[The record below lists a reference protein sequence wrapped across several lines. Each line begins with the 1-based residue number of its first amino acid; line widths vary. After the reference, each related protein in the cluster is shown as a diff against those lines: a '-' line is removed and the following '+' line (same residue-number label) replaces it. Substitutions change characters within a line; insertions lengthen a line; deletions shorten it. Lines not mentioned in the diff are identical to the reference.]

1 MIGFAVLTPFF
12 AALFAPLLV
21 YLIGHRAA
29 WILAI
34 VPGYLAYRLLEFTA
48 PVARGERI
56 LQSHSWLEGFQVNYS
71 FMIDGLS
78 LTFAFLIL
86 GIGFFIVI
94 YAGGYLKGH
103 PHLGRFLATLLA
115 FMGSMLGLVLADNLI
130 TLFVFWELTSITSFL
145 LIGFDHERM
154 AARRAALQ
162 ALIITGLGGL
172 VMLAGFALIGI
183 VGGTF
188 ELSELLTKGDE
199 IKQHGLYS
207 LMFWLVMAGAF
218 TKSAQVPFHS
228 WLPNAMEAPTPVS
241 AYLHSATMVKAGVYL
256 LMRTYP
262 MLGETDLWETVLPIF
277 GGTTLIV
284 GTVLA
289 VRDTD
294 MKLMLA
300 YTTVASLGLL
310 VMMLGVGNER
320 AVEGAVLYLV
330 AHSFFKGALFM
341 VVGTVDHEAGT
352 RQIDKLSGLRSA
364 MPITA
369 LAAMLAALSMCGLP
383 PFVGFL
389 AKESIY
395 HAVTHGGWHEG
406 IIAGVAIIG
415 NALMFGVAA
424 SIAIRPFTGKWVDP
438 PKAVHEGS
446 VMLVLGPI
454 VLSILGLATA
464 LFVLEM
470 MQAHFFKPMI
480 SAVAGQDVAV
490 DLHLWGGL
498 NPALVLS
505 VLTVGLG
512 LFVFVYF
519 KKFRKAFDGILNFI
533 GWGPDKGF
541 DQAICVLGFVARHV
555 TRLLQSGEMRTYMRA
570 TLFVVAITLLWPM
583 YQFEVWP
590 LRPQFPEL
598 RLWEAGVFGILA
610 VGILQVIFSKTRLTA
625 IVSLGIQG
633 FSVALIFMMFG
644 APDLSFTQ
652 FMVETLSVVIIAL
665 VLTRLR
671 LMQHDGRG
679 PAAFLFDGLVAIG
692 VGVGMG
698 ALLMAI
704 TEAPLDMR
712 LSEFFSTY
720 SAAIAHGRNIVNVI
734 LVDFRALD
742 TLGEIT
748 VVLITGVAALAL
760 IRVRSSEKADEKT
773 TSTMTG
779 GSDAEGENALAG
791 KDAS

>member
-1 MIGFAVLTPFF
+1 MIGYLVLTPFL
-12 AALFAPLLV
+12 AALLAPVLVFLL
-21 YLIGHRAA
+21 GHRAS
-29 WILAI
+29 WILAL
-34 VPGYLAYRLLEFTA
+34 VPGYLLYRFFDFIPA
-48 PVARGERI
+48 VAKGETV
-56 LQSHSWLEGFQVNYS
+56 LQSHEWLGGFGINYS

-103 PHLGRFLATLLA
+103 QHLGRFLAVLLA
-115 FMGSMLGLVLADNLI
+115 FMGSMLGLVVSDNLI

-145 LIGFDHERM
+145 LIGFDNERE
-154 AARRAALQ
+154 ASRRAALQ

-172 VMLAGFALIGI
+172 VMLAGFTLIGL

-188 ELSELLTKGDE
+188 ELSELLSKGE
-199 IKQHGLYS
+199 VIKEHGLYS

-241 AYLHSATMVKAGVYL
+241 AYLHSATMVKAGVFL

-262 MLGETDLWETVLPIF
+262 MLGETELWETVLPLF
-277 GGTTLIV
+277 GGATLLV

-289 VRDTD
+289 VRDKD

-310 VMMLGVGNER
+310 VLMLGVGGER
-320 AVEGAVLYLV
+320 AIEGAVLYLI

-369 LAAMLAALSMCGLP
+369 LAAALAALSMCGLP
-383 PFVGFL
+383 PFIGFL

-395 HAVTHGGWHEG
+395 NSLTHGGLHEWT
-406 IIAGVAIIG
+406 IAIVAIVG

-424 SIAIRPFTGKWVDP
+424 SIAIRPFMGKWVDP
-438 PKAVHEGS
+438 PKAVHEGP
-446 VMLVLGPI
+446 VMLFLGPL
-454 VLSILGLATA
+454 VLSITGLVTA
-464 LFVLEM
+464 IFALQF
-470 MQAHFFKPMI
+470 MQMNFFSPMV
-480 SAVAGQDVAV
+480 SAVAGKEVTL
-490 DLHLWGGL
+490 DLHLWHGI
-498 NPALVLS
+498 NPALILS
-505 VLTVGLG
+505 VVTVGLG
-512 LFVFVYF
+512 IGVFVFTAEL
-519 KKFRKAFDGILNFI
+519 KKIFDKVLNFI
-533 GWGPDKGF
+533 NWGPDKGF
-541 DQAICVLGFVARHV
+541 DQAIRFLTWFAGHF
-555 TRLLQSGEMRTYMRA
+555 TRILQTGEIRTYMRITFLITA
-570 TLFVVAITLLWPM
+570 VTLLVPM
-583 YQFEVWP
+583 YKLNIWP
-590 LRPQFPEL
+590 DVPSFPKL
-598 RLWEAGVFGILA
+598 NLWEIGVFVILV
-610 VGILQVIFSKTRLTA
+610 VGILQVVFARTRLTA
-625 IVSLGIQG
+625 IISLGIQG
-633 FSVALIFMMFG
+633 FSVALIFMLFG

-665 VLTRLR
+665 VLTRLQ
-671 LMQHDGRG
+671 LMKQDRRSV
-679 PAAFLFDGLVAIG
+679 PSLIFDGLVAIS

-698 ALLMAI
+698 ALLMNI
-704 TEAPLDMR
+704 TQMPLDLR

-734 LVDFRALD
+734 LVDFRVVD

-748 VVLITGVAALAL
+748 VVLITGVSALAL
-760 IRVRSSEKADEKT
+760 IRVKAIPEKKTKT
-773 TSTMTG
+773 TK
-779 GSDAEGENALAG
+779 GSPAL
-791 KDAS
+791 KETS

>member
-1 MIGFAVLTPFF
+1 MIGYLVLTPFL
-12 AALFAPLLV
+12 AALLAPVLVFLL
-21 YLIGHRAA
+21 GHRAS
-29 WILAI
+29 WILAL
-34 VPGYLAYRLLEFTA
+34 VPGYLLYRFFDFVPA
-48 PVARGERI
+48 VAKGETV
-56 LQSHSWLEGFQVNYS
+56 LQSHEWLSGFGINYS
-71 FMIDGLS
+71 LMIDGLS

-103 PHLGRFLATLLA
+103 QHLGRFLAVLLA
-115 FMGSMLGLVLADNLI
+115 FMGSMLGLVVSDNLI

-145 LIGFDHERM
+145 LIGFDNERE
-154 AARRAALQ
+154 ASRRAALQ

-172 VMLAGFALIGI
+172 VMLAGFTLIGL

-188 ELSELLTKGDE
+188 ELSELLSKGDV
-199 IKQHGLYS
+199 IKEHGLYS

-241 AYLHSATMVKAGVYL
+241 AYLHSATMVKAGVFL

-262 MLGETDLWETVLPIF
+262 MLGETELWETVLPLF
-277 GGTTLIV
+277 GGATLLV

-289 VRDTD
+289 VRDKD

-310 VMMLGVGNER
+310 VLMLGVGGER
-320 AVEGAVLYLV
+320 AIEGAVLYLI

-369 LAAMLAALSMCGLP
+369 LAAALAALSMCGLP
-383 PFVGFL
+383 PFIGFL

-395 HAVTHGGWHEG
+395 NSLTHGGLHEWT
-406 IIAGVAIIG
+406 IAIVAIVG

-424 SIAIRPFTGKWVDP
+424 SIAIRPFMGKWVDP
-438 PKAVHEGS
+438 PKAVHEGP
-446 VMLVLGPI
+446 VMLFLGPL
-454 VLSILGLATA
+454 VLSITGLVTA
-464 LFVLEM
+464 VFALQF
-470 MQAHFFKPMI
+470 MQMNFFSPMV
-480 SAVAGQDVAV
+480 SAVAGKEVTL
-490 DLHLWGGL
+490 DLHLWHGI
-498 NPALVLS
+498 NPALILS
-505 VLTVGLG
+505 VVTVGLG
-512 LFVFVYF
+512 IGVFVFTNEL
-519 KKFRKAFDGILNFI
+519 KKIFDKVLNFI
-533 GWGPDKGF
+533 NWGPDKGF
-541 DQAICVLGFVARHV
+541 DQAICFLTWFAGHF
-555 TRLLQSGEMRTYMRA
+555 TRILQTGEIRTYMRITFLITA
-570 TLFVVAITLLWPM
+570 VTLLVPM
-583 YQFEVWP
+583 YKLNIWP
-590 LRPQFPEL
+590 SVPNFPKL
-598 RLWEAGVFGILA
+598 SLWEIGVFVIL
-610 VGILQVIFSKTRLTA
+610 VIGILQVVFARTRLTA
-625 IVSLGIQG
+625 IISLGIQG
-633 FSVALIFMMFG
+633 FSVALIFMLFG

-665 VLTRLR
+665 VLTRLQ
-671 LMQHDGRG
+671 LMKQDRRSA
-679 PAAFLFDGLVAIG
+679 PSLIFDGLVAIS

-698 ALLMAI
+698 ALLMNI
-704 TEAPLDMR
+704 TQMPLDLR

-734 LVDFRALD
+734 LVDFRAID

-748 VVLITGVAALAL
+748 VVLITGVSALAL
-760 IRVRSSEKADEKT
+760 IRVKAIPEKKTKT
-773 TSTMTG
+773 TK
-779 GSDAEGENALAG
+779 GSPAL
-791 KDAS
+791 KETS

>member
-1 MIGFAVLTPFF
+1 MIGYLVLTPFL
-12 AALFAPLLV
+12 AALLAPVLV
-21 YLIGHRAA
+21 FLIGHRAS
-29 WILAI
+29 WILAL
-34 VPGYLAYRLLEFTA
+34 VPGYLLYRFYEFVPA
-48 PVARGERI
+48 VAKGETV
-56 LQSHSWLEGFQVNYS
+56 LQSHEWMGGFGINYS

-103 PHLGRFLATLLA
+103 QKLGRFLAVLLA
-115 FMGSMLGLVLADNLI
+115 FMGSMLGLVVSDNLI

-145 LIGFDHERM
+145 LIGFDNERE
-154 AARRAALQ
+154 ASRRAALQ

-172 VMLAGFALIGI
+172 VMLAGFALIGL

-188 ELSELLTKGDE
+188 ELSELLSKGE
-199 IKQHGLYS
+199 VIKEHGLYS
-207 LMFWLVMAGAF
+207 LIFWLVMAGAF
-218 TKSAQVPFHS
+218 TKSAQFPFHS

-241 AYLHSATMVKAGVYL
+241 AYLHSATMVKAGVFL

-262 MLGETDLWETVLPIF
+262 MLGETELWETVLPLF
-277 GGTTLIV
+277 GGITLLI

-289 VRDTD
+289 VRDKD

-310 VMMLGVGNER
+310 VLMLGVGGER
-320 AVEGAVLYLV
+320 AIEGAVLYLI

-369 LAAMLAALSMCGLP
+369 LAAALAALSMCGLP
-383 PFVGFL
+383 PFIGFI

-395 HAVTHGGWHEG
+395 YSLTHGGLHEWT
-406 IIAGVAIIG
+406 IAIVAIVG

-424 SIAIRPFTGKWVDP
+424 SIAIRPFMGKWIDP
-438 PKAVHEGS
+438 PKAVHEGP
-446 VMLVLGPI
+446 VMLFLGPL
-454 VLSILGLATA
+454 VLSITGLVTA
-464 LFVLEM
+464 VFVLNF
-470 MQAHFFKPMI
+470 MQTNFFSPMVN
-480 SAVAGQDVAV
+480 AVAGSEVKL
-490 DLHLWGGL
+490 DLHLWHGI
-498 NPALVLS
+498 NPALILS
-505 VLTVGLG
+505 VITVGLG
-512 LFVFVYF
+512 IAVFVFTAEL
-519 KKFRKAFDGILNFI
+519 KKFFYKVLNFI

-541 DQAICVLGFVARHV
+541 DQFICCLTWLAALI
-555 TRLLQSGEMRTYMRA
+555 TRFLQTGQMRTYMRV
-570 TLFVVAITLLWPM
+570 TFFVTALILLVPMFQLNIWPKM
-583 YQFEVWP
+583 P
-590 LRPQFPEL
+590 NFPEL
-598 RLWEAGVFGILA
+598 RLWEIGVFVILV
-610 VGILQVIFSKTRLTA
+610 VGIIQVVFARTRLTA
-625 IVSLGIQG
+625 IISLGIQG

-665 VLTRLR
+665 VLTRLK
-671 LMQHDGRG
+671 LMKQDRRST
-679 PAAFLFDGLVAIG
+679 ASLLFDGVVALS

-698 ALLMAI
+698 ALLMNI
-704 TEAPLDMR
+704 TQAPIDLR

-734 LVDFRALD
+734 LVDFRAID

-748 VVLITGVAALAL
+748 VVLITGVSALAL
-760 IRVRSSEKADEKT
+760 IRVKAVPDRKTKTSQASSKIAGSEALKE
-773 TSTMTG
+773 TS
-779 GSDAEGENALAG
+779 
-791 KDAS
+791 

>member
-1 MIGFAVLTPFF
+1 MIGYLVLTPFL
-12 AALFAPLLV
+12 AALIAPVLALL
-21 YLIGHRAA
+21 LGHRAS
-29 WILAI
+29 WLLAL
-34 VPGYLAYRLLEFTA
+34 VPGYLFYRFMEFIPA
-48 PVARGERI
+48 VAKGETV
-56 LQSHSWLEGFQVNYS
+56 LQSHEWLGGFGINYS

-94 YAGGYLKGH
+94 YSGGYLKGH
-103 PHLGRFLATLLA
+103 PQIGRFLATLLA
-115 FMGSMLGLVLADNLI
+115 FMGSMLGLVVSDNLI
-130 TLFVFWELTSITSFL
+130 SMFVFWELTSITSFL
-145 LIGFDHERM
+145 LIGFDNERM
-154 AARRAALQ
+154 ASRRAALQ

-188 ELSELLTKGDE
+188 ELSELLSKGE
-199 IKQHGLYS
+199 VIKEHHLYS

-218 TKSAQVPFHS
+218 TKSAQFPFHS

-241 AYLHSATMVKAGVYL
+241 AYLHSATMVKAGVFL

-262 MLGETDLWETVLPIF
+262 MLGDTALWETVLPLF
-277 GGTTLIV
+277 GGATLII

-310 VMMLGVGNER
+310 VLMLGVGGER
-320 AVEGAVLYLV
+320 AIEGAVLYLV

-369 LAAMLAALSMCGLP
+369 LAAALAALSMCGLP
-383 PFVGFL
+383 PFIGFL

-395 HAVTHGGWHEG
+395 HAVTHGGLHEWM
-406 IIAGVAIIG
+406 IAIVAIIG

-424 SIAIRPFTGKWVDP
+424 SIAIRPFMGKWIDP
-438 PKAVHEGS
+438 PKAVHEGP
-446 VMLVLGPI
+446 VMLLLGPL
-454 VLSILGLATA
+454 VLAITGLATA
-464 LFVLEM
+464 LFALSF
-470 MQAHFFKPMI
+470 MQAHFFGPMV
-480 SAVAGQDVAV
+480 SAIAGREVTL

-505 VLTVGLG
+505 VITVGLG
-512 LFVFVYF
+512 IGVFVFTPQL
-519 KKFRKAFDGILNFI
+519 KKFFDRVLNFI
-533 GWGPDKGF
+533 NWGPDKGF
-541 DQAICVLGFVARHV
+541 DQAICALTWFAGVF
-555 TRLLQSGEMRTYMRA
+555 TRFLQTGEIRTYMRVTFLVTA
-570 TLFVVAITLLWPM
+570 LTLLVPM
-583 YQFEVWP
+583 YMFSIFPKMPE
-590 LRPQFPEL
+590 FPEL
-598 RLWEAGVFGILA
+598 RLWEIGVFVILV
-610 VGILQVIFSKTRLTA
+610 VGILQVVFARTRLTA

-633 FSVALIFMMFG
+633 FSVALIFMLFG

-652 FMVETLSVVIIAL
+652 FMVETLSVVILAL
-665 VLTRLR
+665 VLTRLQ
-671 LMQHDGRG
+671 LMKQDRRSNLSL
-679 PAAFLFDGLVAIG
+679 LFDSVVAIS

-698 ALLMAI
+698 ALLMNI
-704 TEAPLDMR
+704 TQAPLDMR

-734 LVDFRALD
+734 LVDFRAID

-748 VVLITGVAALAL
+748 VVLITGVSALAL
-760 IRVRSSEKADEKT
+760 IRVKAAPSSKAASK
-773 TSTMTG
+773 TSTLTAKET
-779 GSDAEGENALAG
+779 S
-791 KDAS
+791 

>member
-1 MIGFAVLTPFF
+1 MIGYLVLTPFL
-12 AALFAPLLV
+12 AALLAPVLV
-21 YLIGHRAA
+21 VLIGHRAS
-29 WILAI
+29 WILAL
-34 VPGYLAYRLLEFTA
+34 VPGYLLYRFYEFVPA
-48 PVARGERI
+48 VAKGETV
-56 LQSHSWLEGFQVNYS
+56 LQSHEWMGGFGINYS

-103 PHLGRFLATLLA
+103 QKLGRFLAVLLA
-115 FMGSMLGLVLADNLI
+115 FMGSMLGLVVSDNLI

-145 LIGFDHERM
+145 LIGFDNERE
-154 AARRAALQ
+154 ASRRAALQ

-172 VMLAGFALIGI
+172 VMLAGFALIGL

-188 ELSELLTKGDE
+188 ELSELLSKGE
-199 IKQHGLYS
+199 VIKEHGLYS

-218 TKSAQVPFHS
+218 TKSAQFPFHS

-241 AYLHSATMVKAGVYL
+241 AYLHSATMVKAGVFL

-262 MLGETDLWETVLPIF
+262 MLGETELWETVLPLF
-277 GGTTLIV
+277 GGITLLI

-289 VRDTD
+289 VRDKD

-310 VMMLGVGNER
+310 VLMLGVGGAR
-320 AVEGAVLYLV
+320 AIEGAVLYLI

-369 LAAMLAALSMCGLP
+369 LAAALAALSMCGLP
-383 PFVGFL
+383 PFIGFI

-395 HAVTHGGWHEG
+395 YSLTHGGLHEWT
-406 IIAGVAIIG
+406 IAIVAIVG

-424 SIAIRPFTGKWVDP
+424 SIAIRPFMGKWIDP
-438 PKAVHEGS
+438 PKAVHEGP
-446 VMLVLGPI
+446 VMLFLGPL
-454 VLSILGLATA
+454 VLSITGLVTA
-464 LFVLEM
+464 VFALNF
-470 MQAHFFKPMI
+470 MQTNFFSPMVN
-480 SAVAGQDVAV
+480 AVAGSEVKL
-490 DLHLWGGL
+490 DLHLWHGI
-498 NPALVLS
+498 NPALILS
-505 VLTVGLG
+505 VITVGLG
-512 LFVFVYF
+512 IAVFVFTANL
-519 KKFRKAFDGILNFI
+519 KKFFDKVLNFI

-541 DQAICVLGFVARHV
+541 DQFICCLTWFAALI
-555 TRLLQSGEMRTYMRA
+555 TRFLQTGQMRTYMRV
-570 TLFVVAITLLWPM
+570 TFFVTALILLVPMFKLNIWPKM
-583 YQFEVWP
+583 P
-590 LRPQFPEL
+590 NFPEL
-598 RLWEAGVFGILA
+598 RLWEIGVFVILV
-610 VGILQVIFSKTRLTA
+610 VGIIQVVFARTRLTA
-625 IVSLGIQG
+625 IISLGIQG

-665 VLTRLR
+665 VLTRLK
-671 LMQHDGRG
+671 LMKQDRRST
-679 PAAFLFDGLVAIG
+679 ASLLFDGVVALS

-698 ALLMAI
+698 TLLMNI
-704 TEAPLDMR
+704 TQAPIDLR

-734 LVDFRALD
+734 LVDFRAID

-748 VVLITGVAALAL
+748 VVLITGVSALAL
-760 IRVRSSEKADEKT
+760 IRVKAVPDRKTKTSQASSKIAGSEALKE
-773 TSTMTG
+773 TS
-779 GSDAEGENALAG
+779 
-791 KDAS
+791 

>member
-1 MIGFAVLTPFF
+1 MIGYLVLTPFL
-12 AALFAPLLV
+12 AALLAPVLVQLL
-21 YLIGHRAA
+21 GHRAS
-29 WILAI
+29 WILAL
-34 VPGYLAYRLLEFTA
+34 VPGYLFYRFLEFVPA
-48 PVARGERI
+48 VAKGETV
-56 LQSHSWLEGFQVNYS
+56 LQSHEWLSGFGINYS

-103 PHLGRFLATLLA
+103 PQLGRFLAVLLA
-115 FMGSMLGLVLADNLI
+115 FMGSMLGLVVSDNLI

-145 LIGFDHERM
+145 LIGFDNERE
-154 AARRAALQ
+154 ASRRAALQ

-188 ELSELLTKGDE
+188 ELSELLTKGDTLKE
-199 IKQHGLYS
+199 HGLYS

-218 TKSAQVPFHS
+218 TKSAQFPFHS

-241 AYLHSATMVKAGVYL
+241 AYLHSATMVKAGVFL

-262 MLGETDLWETVLPIF
+262 MLGETELWETVLPLF
-277 GGTTLIV
+277 GGATLLV

-310 VMMLGVGNER
+310 VLMLGVGGER
-320 AVEGAVLYLV
+320 AIEGAVLYLI

-369 LAAMLAALSMCGLP
+369 LAAGLAALSMCGLP
-383 PFVGFL
+383 PFIGFL

-395 HAVTHGGWHEG
+395 HSLTHGGLHEWV
-406 IIAGVAIIG
+406 IAIVAIVG

-424 SIAIRPFTGKWVDP
+424 SIAIRPFMGKWIDP

-446 VMLVLGPI
+446 LMLFLGPLI
-454 VLSILGLATA
+454 LSITGLVTA
-464 LFVLEM
+464 VFALKF
-470 MQAHFFKPMI
+470 MQAHFFGPMI
-480 SAVAGQDVAV
+480 NAVAGKEVEI
-490 DLHLWGGL
+490 DLHLWHGI
-498 NPALVLS
+498 NPALILS
-505 VLTVGLG
+505 VITVGLG
-512 LFVFVYF
+512 IAVFAF
-519 KKFRKAFDGILNFI
+519 TKQLKKSFDQVLNFI
-533 GWGPDKGF
+533 NWGPDKGF
-541 DQAICVLGFVARHV
+541 DQFISFLSWFAGHF
-555 TRLLQSGEMRTYMRA
+555 TRLLQTGQIRTYMRV
-570 TLFVVAITLLWPM
+570 TFLVAALALLIPMFKLNIWP
-583 YQFEVWP
+583 QWP
-590 LRPQFPEL
+590 NFPEL
-598 RLWEAGVFGILA
+598 RLWEIGVFVILA
-610 VGILQVIFSKTRLTA
+610 TGIIQVVFATTRLTA
-625 IVSLGIQG
+625 IISLGIQG
-633 FSVALIFMMFG
+633 FSVALIFMLFG

-665 VLTRLR
+665 VLTRLQ
-671 LMQHDGRG
+671 LMKQDRRSTL
-679 PAAFLFDGLVAIG
+679 ALLFDGSVAIA

-698 ALLMAI
+698 ALLMNI
-704 TEAPLDMR
+704 TQAPLDLR

-720 SAAIAHGRNIVNVI
+720 SASIAHGRNIVNVI
-734 LVDFRALD
+734 LVDFRAID

-760 IRVRSSEKADEKT
+760 IRVKAAPEPKKKPAKT
-773 TSTMTG
+773 
-779 GSDAEGENALAG
+779 DAVSAKEAA
-791 KDAS
+791 

>member
-1 MIGFAVLTPFF
+1 MIGYAVLTPFI

-21 YLIGHRAA
+21 RLIGHRAA
-29 WILAI
+29 WVLAL
-34 VPGYLAYRLLEFTA
+34 VPLVLLYRFAEFIG
-48 PVARGERI
+48 PVSNGERI
-56 LQSHSWLEGFQVNYS
+56 LQSHDWLGGFGVNYS
-71 FMIDGLS
+71 FLIDGLS
-78 LTFAFLIL
+78 LTFSYLIL

-103 PHLGRFLATLLA
+103 VHLGRFLATLLA
-115 FMGSMLGLVLADNLI
+115 FMGSMLGLVVSDNLI
-130 TLFVFWELTSITSFL
+130 TMFVFWELTSITSFL

-154 AARRAALQ
+154 ASRRAALQ

-172 VMLAGFALIGI
+172 VMLAGFALIGTI
-183 VGGTF
+183 GGTF
-188 ELSELLTKGDE
+188 ELSELLSKGDVLKGHE
-199 IKQHGLYS
+199 LYG

-218 TKSAQVPFHS
+218 TKSAQFPFHA

-241 AYLHSATMVKAGVYL
+241 AYLHSATMVKAGVFL
-256 LMRTYP
+256 LLRTYP
-262 MLGETDLWETVLPIF
+262 MLGETDLWETILPLF
-277 GGTTLIV
+277 GGTTLII

-310 VMMLGVGNER
+310 VLMIGVGGDR
-320 AVEGAVLYLV
+320 AIEGAVLYLV

-352 RQIDKLSGLRSA
+352 RQITKLSGLRSA

-369 LAAMLAALSMCGLP
+369 LAAALAALSMCGLP
-383 PFVGFL
+383 PFLGFL

-395 HAVTHGGWHEG
+395 HSVSHGGWHEAT
-406 IIAGVAIIG
+406 IAVVAIIG

-424 SIAIRPFTGKWVDP
+424 SIAIKPFMGRWIDP

-446 VMLVLGPI
+446 FMLIFGPVI
-454 VLSILGLATA
+454 LSLAGLVSA
-464 LFVLEM
+464 LFALSFV
-470 MQAHFFKPMI
+470 QAKFFAPMI
-480 SAVAGQDVAV
+480 SAVIGRDVAV

-498 NPALVLS
+498 NPALFLS

-512 LFVFVYF
+512 VIVFLLFENL
-519 KKFRKAFDGILNFI
+519 RKIFDSIINFI

-541 DQAICVLGFVARHV
+541 DQAICLLNWFAGLI
-555 TRLLQSGEMRTYMRA
+555 TRVLQSGEMRTYMRL
-570 TLFVVAITLLWPM
+570 TFFVAAVCLLSPMFIYNIWPTM
-583 YQFEVWP
+583 PDF
-590 LRPQFPEL
+590 PQL
-598 RLWEAGVFGILA
+598 RLWEMGVFLIMVIG
-610 VGILQVIFSKTRLTA
+610 VLQVVFAGTRLTA
-625 IVSLGIQG
+625 VVSLGIQG
-633 FSVALIFMMFG
+633 FAVALIFMLFG

-652 FMVETLSVVIIAL
+652 FMVETLSAVILAL
-665 VLTRLR
+665 VLTRLQ
-671 LMQHDGRG
+671 LMKQDRRHIVSLLIDSTI
-679 PAAFLFDGLVAIG
+679 AIA

-698 ALLMAI
+698 SLLMNI
-704 TEAPLDMR
+704 TQAPLDLR

-748 VVLITGVAALAL
+748 VVLITGVSALAL
-760 IRVRSSEKADEKT
+760 IRVRAPGRKSASVSKT
-773 TSTMTG
+773 NTPSTLHK
-779 GSDAEGENALAG
+779 E
-791 KDAS
+791 AS

>member
-1 MIGFAVLTPFF
+1 MIGYLVLTPFL
-12 AALFAPLLV
+12 AALLAPVLVLLM
-21 YLIGHRAA
+21 GHRAS
-29 WILAI
+29 WILAL
-34 VPGYLAYRLLEFTA
+34 VPGYLLYRFFDFVPA
-48 PVARGERI
+48 VAKGETV
-56 LQSHSWLEGFQVNYS
+56 LQSHEWLSGFGINYS

-103 PHLGRFLATLLA
+103 QHLGRFLAVLLA
-115 FMGSMLGLVLADNLI
+115 FMGSMLGLVVSDNLI

-145 LIGFDHERM
+145 LIGFDNERE
-154 AARRAALQ
+154 ASRRAALQ

-172 VMLAGFALIGI
+172 VMLAGFALLGL

-188 ELSELLTKGDE
+188 ELSELLSKGE
-199 IKQHGLYS
+199 VIKEHGLYS
-207 LMFWLVMAGAF
+207 LIFWLVMAGAF

-241 AYLHSATMVKAGVYL
+241 AYLHSATMVKAGVFL

-262 MLGETDLWETVLPIF
+262 MLGETELWETVLPLF
-277 GGTTLIV
+277 GGATLIV

-289 VRDTD
+289 VRDKD

-310 VMMLGVGNER
+310 VLMLGVGGER
-320 AVEGAVLYLV
+320 AIEGAVLYLI

-369 LAAMLAALSMCGLP
+369 LAAALAALSMCGLP
-383 PFVGFL
+383 PFIGFL

-395 HAVTHGGWHEG
+395 HSLTHGGLHEWV
-406 IIAGVAIIG
+406 IAIVAIVG

-424 SIAIRPFTGKWVDP
+424 SIAIRPFMGKWIDP

-446 VMLVLGPI
+446 LMLFLGPL
-454 VLSILGLATA
+454 VLSITGLVTA
-464 LFVLEM
+464 VFALQF
-470 MQAHFFKPMI
+470 MQAHFFAPMV
-480 SAVAGQDVAV
+480 SAVAGKEVTL
-490 DLHLWGGL
+490 DLHLWHGI
-498 NPALVLS
+498 NPALILS
-505 VLTVGLG
+505 VVTVGLG
-512 LFVFVYF
+512 IAVFAF
-519 KKFRKAFDGILNFI
+519 TAELKKIFDKILNFI
-533 GWGPDKGF
+533 NWGPDKGF
-541 DQAICVLGFVARHV
+541 DQAICFLTWFAGHF
-555 TRLLQSGEMRTYMRA
+555 TRILQTGEIRTYMR
-570 TLFVVAITLLWPM
+570 ITFLITALTMLVPM
-583 YQFEVWP
+583 YSLNIWP
-590 LRPQFPEL
+590 KMPEFPEL
-598 RLWEAGVFGILA
+598 RLWEIGVFVILA
-610 VGILQVIFSKTRLTA
+610 VGLLQVVFANTRLTA
-625 IVSLGIQG
+625 IISLGIQG
-633 FSVALIFMMFG
+633 FSVALIFMLFG

-665 VLTRLR
+665 VLTRLQ
-671 LMQHDGRG
+671 LMKQDRRSTISL
-679 PAAFLFDGLVAIG
+679 LFDGLVAIS

-698 ALLMAI
+698 ALLMNI
-704 TEAPLDMR
+704 TQMPLDMR

-734 LVDFRALD
+734 LVDFRAID

-748 VVLITGVAALAL
+748 VVLITGVSALAL
-760 IRVRSSEKADEKT
+760 IRVKAIPDRDKPDIKT
-773 TSTMTG
+773 KTSK
-779 GSDAEGENALAG
+779 GSQTLKET
-791 KDAS
+791 S

>member
-1 MIGFAVLTPFF
+1 MIGYLVLTPFL
-12 AALFAPLLV
+12 AALLAPVLVFLL
-21 YLIGHRAA
+21 GHRAS
-29 WILAI
+29 WILAL
-34 VPGYLAYRLLEFTA
+34 VPGYLLYRFFDFVPA
-48 PVARGERI
+48 VAKGETV
-56 LQSHSWLEGFQVNYS
+56 LQSHEWLSGFGINYS

-103 PHLGRFLATLLA
+103 QHLGRFLAVLLA
-115 FMGSMLGLVLADNLI
+115 FMGSMLGLVVSDNLI

-145 LIGFDHERM
+145 LIGFDNERE
-154 AARRAALQ
+154 ASRRAALQ

-172 VMLAGFALIGI
+172 VMLAGFTLIGL

-188 ELSELLTKGDE
+188 ELSELLSKGDV
-199 IKQHGLYS
+199 IKEHGLYS

-241 AYLHSATMVKAGVYL
+241 AYLHSATMVKAGVFL

-262 MLGETDLWETVLPIF
+262 MLGETELWETVLPLF
-277 GGTTLIV
+277 GGATLLV

-289 VRDTD
+289 VRDKD

-310 VMMLGVGNER
+310 VLMLGVGGER
-320 AVEGAVLYLV
+320 AIEGAVLYLI

-369 LAAMLAALSMCGLP
+369 LAAALAALSMCGLP
-383 PFVGFL
+383 PFIGFL

-395 HAVTHGGWHEG
+395 NSLTHGGLHEWT
-406 IIAGVAIIG
+406 IAIVAIVG

-424 SIAIRPFTGKWVDP
+424 SIAIRPFMGKWVDP
-438 PKAVHEGS
+438 PKAVHEGP
-446 VMLVLGPI
+446 VMLFLGPL
-454 VLSILGLATA
+454 VLSITGLVTA
-464 LFVLEM
+464 LFALQF
-470 MQAHFFKPMI
+470 MQMNFFSPMV
-480 SAVAGQDVAV
+480 SAVAGKEVTL
-490 DLHLWGGL
+490 DLHLWHGI
-498 NPALVLS
+498 NPALILS
-505 VLTVGLG
+505 VVTVGLG
-512 LFVFVYF
+512 IGVFVFTNEL
-519 KKFRKAFDGILNFI
+519 KKIFDKILNFI
-533 GWGPDKGF
+533 NWGPDKGF
-541 DQAICVLGFVARHV
+541 DQAICFLTWFAGHF
-555 TRLLQSGEMRTYMRA
+555 TRILQTGEIRTYMRITFLITA
-570 TLFVVAITLLWPM
+570 LTLLIPM
-583 YQFEVWP
+583 YKLNIWP
-590 LRPQFPEL
+590 NMPSFPKL
-598 RLWEAGVFGILA
+598 SLWEIGVFVIL
-610 VGILQVIFSKTRLTA
+610 VIGILQVVFARTRLTA
-625 IVSLGIQG
+625 IISLGIQG
-633 FSVALIFMMFG
+633 FSVALIFMLFG

-665 VLTRLR
+665 VLTRLQ
-671 LMQHDGRG
+671 LMKQDRRSTLSL
-679 PAAFLFDGLVAIG
+679 FFDGLVAIS

-698 ALLMAI
+698 ALLMNI
-704 TEAPLDMR
+704 TQMPLDLR

-720 SAAIAHGRNIVNVI
+720 SVAIAHGRNIVNVI
-734 LVDFRALD
+734 LVDFRAID

-748 VVLITGVAALAL
+748 VVLITGVSALAL
-760 IRVRSSEKADEKT
+760 IRVKAIPEKKTKT
-773 TSTMTG
+773 TK
-779 GSDAEGENALAG
+779 GSPAL
-791 KDAS
+791 KETS